1 MTHKD
6 LRIKFAQF
14 WEEKP
19 RNHKHAS
26 PARLV
31 LQDDATTLFTS
42 SGMQPLVPYL
52 MGETHQ
58 KGNRLYN
65 IQPCI
70 RTQDIEDVGDNRHT
84 TFFEMMGNWS
94 LGDYF
99 KKEQL
104 SWMFDFFSKK
114 LGMPEEKLYITVFKG
129 DYGVPKDEES
139 AEAWKKLGI
148 PNERIFYY
156 GADKNWWSRSG
167 RPDQMPVGEI
177 GGPDSEIFYDFGTK
191 HDPQFGK
198 ECHPNCDCGRF
209 LEIGNSVFIEYQKKE
224 DGKLSELTQ
233 KNVDYGGGLER
244 ILAAC
249 NNIHDIFQI
258 DIFVNI
264 ISEIEKE
271 TGLLYSDKK
280 NQEAMRVVADH
291 MRAAVFM
298 IIDGVLPGKKEHGYV
313 LRRMLRRSAVK
324 MHFLKRNLTPN
335 FYSIIGREILR
346 IYDKEQNVNK
356 KDQQDIVAK
365 VISQEMNKFSET
377 LDKGLR
383 LFEKKQDINEK
394 IAFDLYQ
401 SYGFP
406 FEITQELARQK
417 GLDLNKR
424 LFEEELESH
433 KSLSRTASAGKFKG
447 GLSDHSDQVIKYHTA
462 THLLHKALRDVFGN
476 SARQE
481 GSNIT
486 QERLRFDVRL
496 DHKLTEEDAKRVEK
510 IINDRI
516 DENLEVFY
524 KIMPR
529 EEAERIGAASF
540 FKEKYGDEVK
550 VYFIGD
556 YSKEFC
562 GGPHVRTTS
571 EIGHIHIKKVKKI
584 GEKLVRIYAE

>member
-1 MTHKD
+1 
-6 LRIKFAQF
+6 
-14 WEEKP
+14 
-19 RNHKHAS
+19 
-26 PARLV
+26 
-31 LQDDATTLFTS
+31 
-42 SGMQPLVPYL
+42 
-52 MGETHQ
+52 
-58 KGNRLYN
+58 
-65 IQPCI
+65 
-70 RTQDIEDVGDNRHT
+70 
-84 TFFEMMGNWS
+84 
-94 LGDYF
+94 
-99 KKEQL
+99 
-104 SWMFDFFSKK
+104 
-114 LGMPEEKLYITVFKG
+114 
-129 DYGVPKDEES
+129 
-139 AEAWKKLGI
+139 
-148 PNERIFYY
+148 
-156 GADKNWWSRSG
+156 
-167 RPDQMPVGEI
+167 
-177 GGPDSEIFYDFGTK
+177 
-191 HDPQFGK
+191 
-198 ECHPNCDCGRF
+198 
-209 LEIGNSVFIEYQKKE
+209 
-224 DGKLSELTQ
+224 
-233 KNVDYGGGLER
+233 
-244 ILAAC
+244 
-249 NNIHDIFQI
+249 
-258 DIFVNI
+258 
-264 ISEIEKE
+264 
-271 TGLLYSDKK
+271 
-280 NQEAMRVVADH
+280 
-291 MRAAVFM
+291 
-298 IIDGVLPGKKEHGYV
+298 
-313 LRRMLRRSAVK
+313 

-462 THLLHKALRDVFGN
+462 THLLHQALRDVFGN